1 MNTYNIY
8 DEKEYSTILY
18 HSVAESEEQVRELA
32 DQAGYDLSGL
42 TIELERANVKDQ
54 LGRPYNPIIEDAL
67 IY

>member
-1 MNTYNIY
+1 MNSYNIF

-42 TIELERANVKDQ
+42 TIELERTNVKDQ
-54 LGRPYNPIIEDAL
+54 LGKPYKPCIEDAL
-67 IY
+67 IH

>member
-32 DQAGYDLSGL
+32 DQSGYDLSGL

-67 IY
+67 IH

>member
-67 IY
+67 IH

>member
-32 DQAGYDLSGL
+32 DQAGYDLAGL